1 LLIDFLFNIT
11 IIQVLFQICSFAP
24 NNGSP
29 PNGEG
34 VIVSVFWGVVFRLC
48 FVNCHCL
55 FVNCLL
61 YIMSEQ
67 SCPGCNG
74 GVEPELSIRCDA
86 CGRGMHY
93 SCAGILADEV
103 MFLRSAH
110 RRSPH
115 VKLLCLDCNVVFA
128 APPFSPSYDGDMN
141 EALGNNIFLKYI
153 KSMICSAVS
162 PLKQDIADL
171 REEVASAGT
180 AGSVSPPRVTY
191 AHKLKSEVKSK
202 VVIRP
207 INSKQSSSVTEF
219 DILHN
224 ANPINENIKIND
236 VKRVSSGAIVVGCSN
251 ELDCKKLKNIVS
263 DKLSNRYQVKELSVL
278 RPQVRLVG
286 ISSEISKEGVV
297 DCLRKQNSELFAAS
311 SHCELIRYW
320 PTAKNKNV
328 FQANLKVDIDTYSML
343 LSAGTVIIG
352 LNGCSIY
359 DAVSVLRCYNC
370 SGFHHG
376 SKSCKNKACCPLCGG
391 EHMMRDCKADE
402 SLHKCPNCTS
412 LKTKPEGLDLC
423 HAALNVDKC
432 FAYKQ
437 ALKKLKSDLFGCD
450 VAQ

>member
-1 LLIDFLFNIT
+1 
-11 IIQVLFQICSFAP
+11 
-24 NNGSP
+24 
-29 PNGEG
+29 
-34 VIVSVFWGVVFRLC
+34 
-48 FVNCHCL
+48 
-55 FVNCLL
+55 
-61 YIMSEQ
+61 MSEQ

-93 SCAGILADEV
+93 SCAGILSDEV

-115 VKLLCLDCNVVFA
+115 VKLLCLDCNVVFS

-263 DKLSNRYQVKELSVL
+263 DKLSNRYQVKELNATDSTEIHPPPVKK
-278 RPQVRLVG
+278 RRFHQTTISIPKKIGFFQKKKKTIVG
-286 ISSEISKEGVV
+286 INHQGLST
-297 DCLRKQNSELFAAS
+297 LF
-311 SHCELIRYW
+311 
-320 PTAKNKNV
+320 
-328 FQANLKVDIDTYSML
+328 YS
-343 LSAGTVIIG
+343 
-352 LNGCSIY
+352 
-359 DAVSVLRCYNC
+359 
-370 SGFHHG
+370 
-376 SKSCKNKACCPLCGG
+376 
-391 EHMMRDCKADE
+391 
-402 SLHKCPNCTS
+402 
-412 LKTKPEGLDLC
+412 
-423 HAALNVDKC
+423 
-432 FAYKQ
+432 
-437 ALKKLKSDLFGCD
+437 
-450 VAQ
+450 